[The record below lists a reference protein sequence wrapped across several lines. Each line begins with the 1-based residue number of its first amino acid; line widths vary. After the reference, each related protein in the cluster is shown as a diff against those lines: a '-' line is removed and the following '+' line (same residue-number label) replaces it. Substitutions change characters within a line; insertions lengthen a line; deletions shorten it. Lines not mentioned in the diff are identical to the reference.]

1 MLNPLSGMSSCML
14 SLLTFLGLKFNSHR
28 SPMIE
33 LHFVSG
39 SLKLMVRS
47 SLPTSDQVTRG
58 MDDLIGFLE
67 EQYEL
72 ESTVTVDDGSDDD
85 NDSITCGLLPPKK
98 TNKSRMHAEEE
109 VSLLFRE

>member
-1 MLNPLSGMSSCML
+1 
-14 SLLTFLGLKFNSHR
+14 
-28 SPMIE
+28 MIE